1 MMMFK
6 VVHASAVNILKLEL
20 YREEC
25 IWHLRKID
33 TQIRKAFQ
41 IFPLSFFV
49 MLSYLISKDVRM
61 TFEWGKTFKQA
72 D

>member
-1 MMMFK
+1 MMFEI
-6 VVHASAVNILKLEL
+6 VRASAVHKLKLEL
-20 YREEC
+20 YREEF
-25 IWHLRKID
+25 IWHLRQID
-33 TQIRKAFQ
+33 TQIRKSFQ